1 MLPLYHCSFLR
12 LCLGDGDNVLLT
24 PDGGMWNT
32 LRINGKKWIIA
43 NTTNK
48 VSEQSRKRPTMFVVF
63 NNKTVYGDT
72 SVTGNPSSARTI
84 TINIPQQVKIKDIN
98 DNNNA
103 VENGADL
110 DSEEELIVSD
120 ILSSLRLLKEQEKL
134 ALIGPENNI
143 GLQRIDNSVRV
154 IMVDKM
160 KDKPMMKKL
169 EDLEDAEMIILDDG
183 EWSPLFTGSEND
195 RVINSSRTE
204 NKRRKQKNTK
214 NKTTRRK
221 VKRRRRQRV
230 KIKRGY
236 GDKVQSVYI
245 AY

>member
-1 MLPLYHCSFLR
+1 
-12 LCLGDGDNVLLT
+12 
-24 PDGGMWNT
+24 
-32 LRINGKKWIIA
+32 
-43 NTTNK
+43 
-48 VSEQSRKRPTMFVVF
+48 MFVVF

-72 SVTGNPSSARTI
+72 SVTGNPSSERTI

-98 DNNNA
+98 DNNEK
-103 VENGADL
+103 VENEGDL

-134 ALIGPENNI
+134 ALLGPENHI

-160 KDKPMMKKL
+160 KDKTMMKKL

-183 EWSPLFTGSEND
+183 EWKPLDTGSED
-195 RVINSSRTE
+195 VLPVYSVTNS
-204 NKRRKQKNTK
+204 RRKESKIRNRQNTK
-214 NKTTRRK
+214 HKTTIRK
-221 VKRRRRQRV
+221 KKRRRRQRV
-230 KIKRGY
+230 KIRRGY

>member
-1 MLPLYHCSFLR
+1 MYHFSFLH
-12 LCLGDGDNVLLT
+12 LYLGDGDNVLLT
-24 PDGGMWNT
+24 PDGGVWNT
-32 LRINGKKWIIA
+32 LRINGKKWVIA
-43 NTTNK
+43 NTTNE
-48 VSEQSRKRPTMFVVF
+48 VSKQSRKRPTMFVVF

-98 DNNNA
+98 HSNDG

-134 ALIGPENNI
+134 ALIGPENHI
-143 GLQRIDNSVRV
+143 GLQRIDKSVRV

-169 EDLEDAEMIILDDG
+169 EDLEDAEMVILDDG
-183 EWSPLFTGSEND
+183 EWKPLFTGSKKD
-195 RVINSSRTE
+195 RVANSSRKE
-204 NKRRKQKNTK
+204 NKSPKQQNTK
-214 NKTTRRK
+214 HKTTRRK